1 MTINQEDFIASW
13 HEGEYE
19 KIYHTTSDEFKQLVT
34 LEQFCD
40 LGKDFNKGVEEYKL
54 LHTCLNPD
62 QVTQYVWIDNLE
74 RKAVNVYFDSSNQIV
89 GFLLSPYN
97 VYPTYDRTYTK
108 NEYIMPISSEWFVF
122 WGGSNVFINYHYE
135 LTSQRYAYDL
145 VQLNNHS
152 TFTNEGLRNSD
163 YYAFDSHIVSP
174 ADGTVI
180 TIQNNMV
187 DNEPGQVDK
196 ENVLG
201 NFIVIE
207 HEHQE
212 YSLIAHLKKESISV
226 KEGDQ
231 VKKGQ
236 YLGRCGN
243 SGNSTEPHIH
253 FQVMNSYD
261 INKAESIRITFAH
274 DEPIKGDFVR

>member
-1 MTINQEDFIASW
+1 MTINHEGFIASW

-19 KIYHTTSDEFKQLVT
+19 KIYHTTSEEFKRLVT
-34 LEQFCD
+34 LEQFCH
-40 LGKDFNKGVEEYKL
+40 LGTDFNKGVEGYKL
-54 LHTCLNPD
+54 LNKCLNPD
-62 QVTQYVWIDNLE
+62 HVTQYVWLDNQE
-74 RKAVNVYFDSSNQIV
+74 NKAVNVYFDSSQQIV

-97 VYPTYDRTYTK
+97 IYPKYDRIYTK
-108 NEYIMPISSEWFVF
+108 NEYIMPVDSEWFVF

-145 VQLNNHS
+145 VQLKDHS
-152 TFTNEGLRNSD
+152 TYKYDGLTNSD
-163 YYAFDSHIVSP
+163 YYAFNSPIVSP
-174 ADGTVI
+174 AEGTVL
-180 TIQNNMV
+180 TVQNYMI

-196 ENVLG
+196 ENVPG

-212 YSLIAHLKKESISV
+212 YSLIAHFKKESISV

-253 FQVMNSYD
+253 FQVMNSFD
-261 INKAESIRITFAH
+261 INKAESIRITFAN
-274 DEPIKGDFVR
+274 DEPIKGDFVC